1 MSIDTSASGLLAS
14 DTEDELIPTGTG
26 RRSRP
31 PTVAIASCLILAVI
45 ALLAAAAPV
54 IAPHDIADQSL
65 LSRLRPPAFAGGTT
79 EYILGAD
86 HLGRDVLSRLLF
98 ATQTTLLIAGAG
110 VIIGVITGTLS
121 GLISGS
127 VGGWIDHCFMAV
139 VDAQASV
146 PVTLVALTAVALIG
160 TNPLVLVLIV
170 GFSDYYKYARVV
182 RGQVHTLRGRSFI
195 EAARSSG
202 ASPWRIAIR
211 HVLPNTLSPVIVLA
225 SLSFAEIVVLESS
238 LSFLGVGVQPPNVS
252 LGSLLG
258 ESRNYLITTPW
269 LAILPCV
276 VIVAITLAASMVGDW
291 LRDTL
296 DPRSRA

>member
-1 MSIDTSASGLLAS
+1 MSVNASQI
-14 DTEDELIPTGTG
+14 ENEQIPTDTG
-26 RRSRP
+26 RPRRR
-31 PTVAIASCLILAVI
+31 PTVAIASCVILAVI

-54 IAPHDIADQSL
+54 IAPHDMADQSL
-65 LSRLRPPAFAGGTT
+65 LYRLRPPAFAGGTT
-79 EYILGAD
+79 EYLLGTD
-86 HLGRDVLSRLLF
+86 HLGRDTFSRLLF
-98 ATQTTLLIAGAG
+98 AIQTTLLIAAAG
-110 VIIGVITGTLS
+110 VVVGVITGTLS

-160 TNPLVLVLIV
+160 PSPLVLVLII
-170 GFSDYYKYARVV
+170 GFADYYKYARVV
-182 RGQVHTLRGRSFI
+182 RGQVHALRERSFV

-202 ASPWRIAIR
+202 ASPWRIAMR

-269 LAILPCV
+269 LALFPCV

-291 LRDTL
+291 LRDTF
-296 DPRSRA
+296 DPRSRS

>member
-1 MSIDTSASGLLAS
+1 MSIETSTPALSPS
-14 DTEDELIPTGTG
+14 QTEDGIVSTEAG
-26 RRSRP
+26 RRRRP
-31 PTVAIASCLILAVI
+31 PTVAIASCLTLAVI
-45 ALLAAAAPV
+45 ALLAAISPV

-65 LSRLRPPAFAGGTT
+65 LHRLRPPAFAGGTT
-79 EYILGAD
+79 EYLLGTD
-86 HLGRDVLSRLLF
+86 HLGRDLFSRLLF

-110 VIIGVITGTLS
+110 VLVGVITGTLS
-121 GLISGS
+121 GLVSGS
-127 VGGWIDHCFMAV
+127 MGGWIDHCFMAV

-160 TNPLVLVLIV
+160 PSPLVLVLII
-170 GFSDYYKYARVV
+170 GFADYYKYARVV
-182 RGQVHTLRGRSFI
+182 RGQVHALRGRSFV

-202 ASPWRIAIR
+202 ASPWRIAMR
-211 HVLPNTLSPVIVLA
+211 HVLPNTFSPVIVLA

-252 LGSLLG
+252 HGSLLG

-269 LAILPCV
+269 LAVFPCV

-291 LRDTL
+291 LRDRF
-296 DPRSRA
+296 DPRSRS